1 MRGTMD
7 GDVAAERRLNAI
19 KDLLKV
25 LPRSRG
31 FRVSADGSVSVYP
44 ATQRAWR
51 FSAAK
56 QEGSL
61 KSKRASRSEQGS
73 KRAATNARTR
83 RSAARAA
90 KHAEITQIFTR
101 SAESPIPWCVPCLR
115 KMAATLSAHAT
126 SYSSICEV
134 NRAARTRPQERHPW
148 HTGL

>member
-7 GDVAAERRLNAI
+7 GDVAAERQLNAI

-51 FSAAK
+51 FHAAK

-73 KRAATNARTR
+73 KRAAKRTHPPQRCTRGEAR
-83 RSAARAA
+83 
-90 KHAEITQIFTR
+90 
-101 SAESPIPWCVPCLR
+101 R
-115 KMAATLSAHAT
+115 KA
-126 SYSSICEV
+126 
-134 NRAARTRPQERHPW
+134 
-148 HTGL
+148 